1 MIVLGLETCT
11 RTASVAIVDEE
22 SVIAERVVRLGREQC
37 RQIPGMILG
46 VLEDAKTCLDAV
58 DALAVGIG
66 PGSFTG
72 LRVGV
77 AAVKALAF
85 ARRKPVLG
93 FTSLEA
99 LAANVPHQSRPVWTL
114 LDTGRARG
122 DVYWA
127 RFECGTEIPELK
139 EGPGCL
145 TVGDVAN
152 KIEAPALLVGD
163 TICRREAELRCL
175 AKAGVEFCGWALAW
189 PRASTMGTV
198 AYHRFARGEGARAEE
213 ILPVYVTSPHVG
225 RRKRI
230 P

>member
-11 RTASVAIVDEE
+11 RTASAALVDEE
-22 SVIAERVVRLGREQC
+22 SIIAERVVRLGREHC
-37 RQIPGMILG
+37 CQIPGIILG
-46 VLEDAKTCLDAV
+46 VLGDAKARLDAV

-77 AAVKALAF
+77 ATVKALAF
-85 ARRKPVLG
+85 ARQKPVIGL
-93 FTSLEA
+93 TSLEG
-99 LAANVPHQSRPVWTL
+99 LAANVPHQPRPVWTL

-127 RFECGTEIPELK
+127 RFECGGEIPELR

-145 TVGDVAN
+145 SMEDVVS
-152 KIEAPALLVGD
+152 KVEGPALVVGD
-163 TICRREAELRCL
+163 TACRREAELRCL
-175 AKAGVEFCGWALAW
+175 VRAGVEFGGWALAW
-189 PRASTMGTV
+189 PRASAMGTV
-198 AYHRFARGEGARAEE
+198 ACHRFARGEGARAEE